1 MEDTMEVAA
10 TVYRR
15 LDSGVCFAQTK
26 RGEGIFIAPRMAEL
40 VNAQPGDRLV
50 LVVRDN
56 VPERKH
62 VTPYVAVAIEAEDQG
77 PRTETPAAPAPAP
90 APKPAPAPVAAPEPE
105 PQTAPEPEPV
115 LEAKPKVTCSPE
127 DAAFRSRV
135 LETLFAPKNKNRVW
149 TGKSMYE
156 ELTGEKFSYKLYCDD
171 RARLRLLNMCYTV
184 MLHASQQKKLYCC
197 RIGYNETRSSYM
209 AFARSMED
217 LMPWGSDEVS
227 DLRNAC
233 GV

>member
-15 LDSGVCFAQTK
+15 LDNGVCFAQTK
-26 RGEGIFIAPRMAEL
+26 RGEGIFIAPRMADL
-40 VNAQPGDRLV
+40 VNARPGDRLV

-77 PRTETPAAPAPAP
+77 PRTEAVAAPTP
-90 APKPAPAPVAAPEPE
+90 APKPAPAPVAAPEPK
-105 PQTAPEPEPV
+105 PAPEPEIEP
-115 LEAKPKVTCSPE
+115 EPKAACSPE
-127 DAAFRSRV
+127 DEAFRSRV

-149 TGKSMYE
+149 TGKSIYK
-156 ELTGEKFSYKLYCDD
+156 ELTGEKFSYKLYSEDK
-171 RARLRLLNMCYTV
+171 ARLRRLNMCYTV

-209 AFARSMED
+209 AFARSIDD

>member
-26 RGEGIFIAPRMAEL
+26 RGEGIFIASRMADL

-62 VTPYVAVAIEAEDQG
+62 MTPYVAVAVEPVDQG
-77 PRTETPAAPAPAP
+77 PRTETPAATTPTP
-90 APKPAPAPVAAPEPE
+90 APKPAPAPIAAPEPAPAPALE
-105 PQTAPEPEPV
+105 PAPKGEV
-115 LEAKPKVTCSPE
+115 CGLEDE
-127 DAAFRSRV
+127 AFRGRV
-135 LETLFAPKNKNRVW
+135 LEVLFAPENKNRVW
-149 TGKSMYE
+149 TGKSMYK
-156 ELTGEKFSYKLYCDD
+156 ELTGEDFTYKLYSEDK
-171 RARLRLLNMCYTV
+171 ARLRRLNMCYTV
-184 MLHASQQKKLYCC
+184 MLYASQQKKLYCC

-227 DLRNAC
+227 ELRNAC

>member
-1 MEDTMEVAA
+1 MQDTMEVAA

-40 VNAQPGDRLV
+40 VNAKPGDRLV

-62 VTPYVAVAIEAEDQG
+62 ITPYVAVAIEAEDQG
-77 PRTETPAAPAPAP
+77 PRTEAVAAPTP

-105 PQTAPEPEPV
+105 PTLEPDLRAACSSEDESFRGRV
-115 LEAKPKVTCSPE
+115 LEA
-127 DAAFRSRV
+127 
-135 LETLFAPKNKNRVW
+135 LFAPENKNRVW

-156 ELTGEKFSYKLYCDD
+156 ELTGEKFSYKLYSEDKV
-171 RARLRLLNMCYTV
+171 RLRRLNMCYTI
-184 MLHASQQKKLYCC
+184 MLYASQQKNLYCC

-227 DLRNAC
+227 DLRNSC

>member
-15 LDSGVCFAQTK
+15 LDNGVCFAQTK
-26 RGEGIFIAPRMAEL
+26 RGEGIFIAPRMADL
-40 VNAQPGDRLV
+40 VNARPGDRLV

-62 VTPYVAVAIEAEDQG
+62 ITPYVAVAIEAEDQG
-77 PRTETPAAPAPAP
+77 PRTEAVAAPTP
-90 APKPAPAPVAAPEPE
+90 APKPAPAPVAAPEP
-105 PQTAPEPEPV
+105 APAPALEPEPAPKGEVCGLEDEAFRGRV
-115 LEAKPKVTCSPE
+115 LEALFLPE
-127 DAAFRSRV
+127 
-135 LETLFAPKNKNRVW
+135 NKNRVW
-149 TGKSMYE
+149 TGKSMYK
-156 ELTGEKFSYKLYCDD
+156 ELTGENFTYKLYSEDK
-171 RARLRLLNMCYTV
+171 ARLRRLNMCYTV
-184 MLHASQQKKLYCC
+184 MLYASQQKNLYCC

-227 DLRNAC
+227 DLRNSC
-233 GV
+233 GA

>member
-26 RGEGIFIAPRMAEL
+26 RGEGIFIAPRMADL

-62 VTPYVAVAIEAEDQG
+62 MTPYVAVAVEPVDQG
-77 PRTETPAAPAPAP
+77 PRTETPAAP

-105 PQTAPEPEPV
+105 PEPEPK
-115 LEAKPKVTCSPE
+115 AACSPE
-127 DAAFRSRV
+127 DVTFRGRV
-135 LETLFAPKNKNRVW
+135 LEALFAPENRNRVW
-149 TGKSMYE
+149 TGKSMYK
-156 ELTGEKFSYKLYCDD
+156 ELTGENFTYKLYSEDK
-171 RARLRLLNMCYTV
+171 ARLRLLNMCYTI

-209 AFARSMED
+209 AFARSMDD

-227 DLRNAC
+227 ELRNAC

>member
-1 MEDTMEVAA
+1 MEVAA

-26 RGEGIFIAPRMAEL
+26 RGEGIFIAPRMADL
-40 VNAQPGDRLV
+40 VNAKPGDRLV

-62 VTPYVAVAIEAEDQG
+62 ITPYVAVAIEAEDQG
-77 PRTETPAAPAPAP
+77 PRTEAPA
-90 APKPAPAPVAAPEPE
+90 APKPAPEPEPE
-105 PQTAPEPEPV
+105 AEAEPK
-115 LEAKPKVTCSPE
+115 AACSPE
-127 DAAFRSRV
+127 DEAFRARV
-135 LETLFAPKNKNRVW
+135 LETLFAPGNKNRVW
-149 TGKSMYE
+149 TGKSIYK
-156 ELTGEKFSYKLYCDD
+156 ELTGEVFTYKFYSEDKV
-171 RARLRLLNMCYTV
+171 RLRRLNMCYSI
-184 MLHASQQKKLYCC
+184 MLYASQQKKLYCC

-217 LMPWGSDEVS
+217 LMPWGSDDIL

>member
-77 PRTETPAAPAPAP
+77 PRTETPAATTPTP
-90 APKPAPAPVAAPEPE
+90 APKPAPAPVAAPEPAPALALE
-105 PQTAPEPEPV
+105 PAPKGEVCGLEDEAFRGRV
-115 LEAKPKVTCSPE
+115 LEALFLPE
-127 DAAFRSRV
+127 
-135 LETLFAPKNKNRVW
+135 NKNRVW
-149 TGKSMYE
+149 TGKSMYK
-156 ELTGEKFSYKLYCDD
+156 ELTGEEFTYKLYSEDK
-171 RARLRLLNMCYTV
+171 ARLRRLNMCYTV